1 MGFGCARPSSG
12 GGRRGGV
19 SVAALFGNV
28 SGKIST
34 GAPGE
39 PGLTEF
45 QGPRVELLGRSQGF
59 NGAGLLRAGQVRG
72 SCVRHSR
79 CAWRE
84 LTDPCPRTRPGARLD
99 RGLGFPS
106 VLRNLLQGEE
116 QVQHWEWLL

>member
-1 MGFGCARPSSG
+1 MCQAQLWGREG
-12 GGRRGGV
+12 GGL

-79 CAWRE
+79 CPWRE
-84 LTDPCPRTRPGARLD
+84 LTDPRPRMRQE
-99 RGLGFPS
+99 RGWTEDLGSP
-106 VLRNLLQGEE
+106 RC
-116 QVQHWEWLL
+116 